1 MQAKTVMIIDDD
13 DDDRFFFSEALAK
26 AAPDCKFLSAS
37 DGDKAI
43 KMLQNSALESPDII
57 FLDLN
62 MPRMNGWQCLLLI
75 RLIEQLKYIP
85 VVIFSTSKENLQFE
99 KASVLG
105 NVHYMTKPPR
115 ISDLVYGID
124 LALHAN
130 WPSLREMNKTAYA

>member
-13 DDDRFFFSEALAK
+13 EDDRFFFSEALAK
-26 AAPDCKFLSAS
+26 AAPSSTFMSAS
-37 DGDKAI
+37 DGEIAI
-43 KMLQNSALESPDII
+43 KMLQNSGIKNPDII

-75 RLIEQLKYIP
+75 RMIDNLKYIP
-85 VVIFSTSKENLQFE
+85 VIIFSTSKANIHFE
-99 KASVLG
+99 KASLLG
-105 NVHYMTKPPR
+105 NVYFMTKPPR

-130 WPSLREMNKTAYA
+130 WSALLEMNKTAYA

>member
-1 MQAKTVMIIDDD
+1 MQAKTVMMIDDD

-26 AAPDCKFLSAS
+26 VAPGSKFMSAA

-43 KMLQNSALESPDII
+43 KMLQDPGIKNPDVI

-75 RLIEQLKYIP
+75 RLIESLKYIP
-85 VVIFSTSKENLQFE
+85 VIIFSTSKQNHHFE

-105 NVHYMTKPPR
+105 NVYFMTKPSR
-115 ISDLVYGID
+115 INDLVYGID
-124 LALHAN
+124 QALQAN
-130 WPSLREMNKTAYA
+130 WSALQKMNETAYA